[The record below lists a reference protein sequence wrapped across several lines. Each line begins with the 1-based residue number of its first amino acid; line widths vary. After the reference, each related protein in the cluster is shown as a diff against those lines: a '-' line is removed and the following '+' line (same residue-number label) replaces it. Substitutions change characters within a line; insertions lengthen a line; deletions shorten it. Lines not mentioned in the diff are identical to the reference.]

1 MNKKGASIVIFG
13 ITGDLARQKLVPALF
28 DLFIRK
34 ELPSDAILV
43 GYGRKELTPE
53 EFKGLLSPRLDAKL
67 KLLGKNFRKDK
78 KDFLDRWTYVKGELD
93 DSQGYENLSK
103 VLSPRSLFY
112 ISLAPSFQMTIVEN
126 LDRANILCK
135 ETQILIEKPFGESAA
150 GAKRLEKKLLSHV
163 KESQIYRIDHYLAKE
178 GIVNLL
184 SLRNKNRQFEKL
196 LSEKYVERVEAR
208 LLEQKT
214 VGKRGSFYDS
224 VGALRDI
231 GQNHLLQ
238 MIASVV
244 SRKSGALSSAKKIS
258 AIRAKTISSFKTF
271 LRRERA
277 QYEGY
282 LQEGGVRADSTT
294 ETLFHVDFLA
304 DLAGWRTVPLSIIG
318 GKGVRENRSDI
329 VIKFKKAVLV
339 KGKKVHEL
347 VIQTSGFTTGLSRSS
362 KLNTA
367 REAYERVFLGAL
379 KKDRCNFVSL
389 EEAVQGWKFVEAI
402 ERKWKRSKTSLAH
415 YRLGSD
421 LDF

>member
-1 MNKKGASIVIFG
+1 MNKKGVSIIIFG

-34 ELPSDAILV
+34 ELPADAILV
-43 GYGRKELTPE
+43 GYGRKEFATQ
-53 EFKGLLSPRLDAKL
+53 EFKDLLSPSLDTKL
-67 KLLGKNFRKDK
+67 KLLGKNFKKVK

-93 DSQGYENLSK
+93 DPRGYEDLSR
-103 VLSPRSLFY
+103 VITARSLFY
-112 ISLAPSFQMTIVEN
+112 ISLAPAFQMTIVEN

-135 ETQILIEKPFGESAA
+135 GTQILIEKPFGESAA

-178 GIVNLL
+178 GIVDLF
-184 SLRNKNRQFEKL
+184 SLRSKNRQFEKL

-214 VGKRGSFYDS
+214 VGKRGVFYDS

-238 MIASVV
+238 MITSVV
-244 SRKSGALSSAKKIS
+244 SPKGGSLSSSKKIS

-271 LRRERA
+271 LRLGRA

-282 LQEGGVRADSTT
+282 LQEEGVRADSTT
-294 ETLFHVDFLA
+294 ETLFHIDFLA
-304 DLAGWRTVPLSIIG
+304 DLAGWRAVPISIIG
-318 GKGVRENRSDI
+318 GKGIKENRSDI

-347 VIQTSGFTTGLSRSS
+347 VIQTSGFAEGLSRSS

-379 KKDRCNFVSL
+379 KKDRRKFVSL
-389 EEAVQGWKFVEAI
+389 EEAVQGWRFVEAI

-415 YRLGSD
+415 YRLGSHV
-421 LDF
+421 DF